1 MNPTPDEAMDA
12 LVRVLNEHPDLLED
26 AHVQMLL
33 LREVRSSPPLRAR
46 LTPLLKQHN
55 PDLLKAI
62 EPVDTTCINATAA
75 TLRG

>member
-12 LVRVLNEHPDLLED
+12 LVRVLNEHPDALEN
-26 AHVQMLL
+26 AHMQMLL
-33 LREVRSSPPLRAR
+33 LREVRSSPLLRER

-62 EPVDTTCINATAA
+62 EPVDTT
-75 TLRG
+75 